1 MPDRTRASR
10 ILLALARPDD
20 LHCAETA
27 PPSAPGGGPRYASF
41 GVRLLMALARPD
53 GGGSLLGRHA
63 AGNEPDDERDNEP
76 GGGTGPEAV
85 LLPRTTRRG
94 TAWRLPLAIA
104 TLATLVVAGGPGI
117 GRSFGFWPGDRP
129 TGDPASP
136 YAAPLALS
144 WDGSYLISDNGRMVK
159 RWNLAVP
166 RAPRVLRAG
175 QEHRSSIFLFPAGV
189 ATASVVSPDG
199 AVLAAASPDRRVL
212 LWNLRTHRPMG
223 APLSGRTGTIRML
236 AFSPDGGILAG
247 ADDEGAV
254 SLWKVHTRA
263 LLAAVRTGHTGRIR
277 SLVVAPDGT
286 SFAMAGEDMAVRFWS
301 TRQPGHVGQPL
312 PGSAGTTRSLA
323 FSPDGSILAA
333 GDDTTVRL
341 WDTLLRRPRGRP
353 LTGHASAV
361 LSIAF
366 SPDGGLLASADD
378 KKIMLWD
385 MRSPSPLALSTLT
398 R

>member
-1 MPDRTRASR
+1 
-10 ILLALARPDD
+10 
-20 LHCAETA
+20 
-27 PPSAPGGGPRYASF
+27 
-41 GVRLLMALARPD
+41 MALARPD
-53 GGGSLLGRHA
+53 GGAPLLGHPTA
-63 AGNEPDDERDNEP
+63 DDEPGDGRDNQP
-76 GGGTGPEAV
+76 GDGTGREPV
-85 LLPRTTRRG
+85 LLPRTARRG

-104 TLATLVVAGGPGI
+104 TLATLAVAGGPGI
-117 GRSFGFWPGDRP
+117 GRSLGLWPGDRP
-129 TGDPASP
+129 AGPVLSPP
-136 YAAPLALS
+136 YAAPPALS

-159 RWNLAVP
+159 RWNVAVP

-175 QEHRSSIFLFPAGV
+175 REHRSSIFLFPAGV

-199 AVLAAASPDRRVL
+199 AVLAAASPDRTVL
-212 LWNLRTHRPMG
+212 LWNLRTQRPMG
-223 APLSGRTGTIRML
+223 GPMSGRTGTIRML

-254 SLWKVHTRA
+254 SLWKVDTRA

-301 TRQPGHVGQPL
+301 TRQPGQVGQPL
-312 PGSAGTTRSLA
+312 PGSAGTRSLA

-341 WDTLLRRPRGRP
+341 WDTSLRRPRGRP

-378 KKIMLWD
+378 EKILLWD